1 MERLILSW
9 PVKFGSHLSISKT
22 EDWPLVW
29 TTDGAGLV
37 RQVGRFGNAMFS
49 KAQVFQGQLPA
60 KGVQIIA
67 GASLS
72 EVFQVSN
79 GKAFNQ
85 VVCILEISGGEK
97 VVDALRRPGRA
108 DIASAAKSALGVVLE
123 PAETSLATAVYF
135 TDSSTEQVSN
145 GMLRLPKEANTF
157 RSDITYS
164 LVVSAVA
171 AERLIL
177 EAATLANFKSGLFGH
192 RAYRY
197 SGLLQN
203 WLTIPSTDSSK
214 LLRHVEELRKSQGL
228 DQRHNQVRLAL
239 EQQVKATNFAGAA
252 FVATLGLTSSLIPTF
267 QSLNQTPRLGT
278 VAISLLLCLVPTS
291 VALLT
296 WFLAKRA

>member
-1 MERLILSW
+1 M
-9 PVKFGSHLSISKT
+9 
-22 EDWPLVW
+22 
-29 TTDGAGLV
+29 

-60 KGVQIIA
+60 TGAQIIE
-67 GASLS
+67 GASVS
-72 EVFQVSN
+72 AVFQVSN
-79 GKAFNQ
+79 GKVFNQ
-85 VVCILEISGGEK
+85 VVCILEISGGDK

-108 DIASAAKSALGVVLE
+108 DIASAVKSALGVVLE

-145 GMLRLPKEANTF
+145 GMLRLQKEANTF

-164 LVVSAVA
+164 LIVSAVA

-177 EAATLANFKSGLFGH
+177 EAATLANFNSGLFGH

-203 WLTIPSTDSSK
+203 WLTIPSTDSTK
-214 LLRHVEELRKSQGL
+214 LLRHVEELRRSQGL

-267 QSLNQTPRLGT
+267 LEAEKVQSLNVVAIFCLLIVAPSS
-278 VAISLLLCLVPTS
+278 VAIS
-291 VALLT
+291 T
-296 WFLAKRA
+296 WFLARKS